1 MSLIQTVDQEIK
13 QAMLAKND
21 IRLRGLR
28 AIKAALLLAK
38 TEKGAQEE
46 LTEEA
51 ETKALQKQIKQR
63 KDSVEIYQQQN
74 RADLAQTELEEI
86 AVLEEFLPQQLT
98 ADELAIA
105 IKEIIVSLNVTDP
118 KDMGKVIGAAN
129 KSLAGKSDGKS
140 IAAMVKQLLS

>member
-46 LTEEA
+46 LSEEA

-74 RADLAQTELEEI
+74 RPDLAQTELEEI
-86 AVLEEFLPQQLT
+86 SVLEEFLPQQLS

-105 IKEIIVSLNVTDP
+105 IKEIISSLNVTDP
-118 KDMGKVIGAAN
+118 KEMGKVIGAAN